1 VSQNTAESNYNQ
13 KHINLLD
20 DQINDLALR
29 VTNTNITLMKEN
41 EKRLETKENLTLELK
56 VMENDAILYRELV
69 GQQSN
74 LKAQIDKAFSENKLA
89 QSADPNKSRLSVHSN
104 KK

>member
-41 EKRLETKENLTLELK
+41 DKRLETKENLTLELK

-69 GQQSN
+69 GQQTN

-89 QSADPNKSRLSVHSN
+89 QSVDPNKSRLSVHSN

>member
-1 VSQNTAESNYNQ
+1 MSQNTAESNYNQ

-20 DQINDLALR
+20 SQINDLSLR
-29 VTNTNITLMKEN
+29 VANTNITLMKEN
-41 EKRLETKENLTLELK
+41 EKRLDTKENLTLELK

-69 GQQSN
+69 SQQTN
-74 LKAQIDKAFSENKLA
+74 LKAQIDKAFNDNKLS
-89 QSADPNKSRLSVHSN
+89 QSEEPGKSRLSVHSN

>member
-41 EKRLETKENLTLELK
+41 DKRLETKENLTLELK

-69 GQQSN
+69 GQQTN

-89 QSADPNKSRLSVHSN
+89 QSVDTNKSRLSVHSN

>member
-1 VSQNTAESNYNQ
+1 
-13 KHINLLD
+13 
-20 DQINDLALR
+20 
-29 VTNTNITLMKEN
+29 MKEN

-56 VMENDAILYRELV
+56 VMENDAILYSELV
-69 GQQSN
+69 GQQTN

-104 KK
+104 KKWFCIGNIMINNFIKSLINT

>member
-1 VSQNTAESNYNQ
+1 MSQNTAESNYNQ

-41 EKRLETKENLTLELK
+41 DKRLETKENLTLELK

-69 GQQSN
+69 GQQTN

-89 QSADPNKSRLSVHSN
+89 QSVDTNKSRLSVHSN